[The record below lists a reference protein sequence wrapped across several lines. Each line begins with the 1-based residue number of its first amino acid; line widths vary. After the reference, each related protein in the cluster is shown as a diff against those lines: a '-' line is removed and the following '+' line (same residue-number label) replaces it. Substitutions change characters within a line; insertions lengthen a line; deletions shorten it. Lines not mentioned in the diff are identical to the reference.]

1 MQQKSS
7 FTALLLNLA
16 STVPLVTQRA
26 QTERKTRLGD
36 LLLRSNI
43 IQRDELDA
51 ALRLSKSRKIQLGQA
66 LVELGIVKESLIV
79 HALRIQGLLREDAIE
94 TKWAEIALH
103 CEPCGTL

>member
-7 FTALLLNLA
+7 FTGLLLNLA
-16 STVPLVTQRA
+16 STVPLYTQRA
-26 QTERKTRLGD
+26 STERKTRLGT

-103 CEPCGTL
+103 CEPCATL

>member
-1 MQQKSS
+1 MQQKNS
-7 FTALLLNLA
+7 FTGLLLNLA
-16 STVPLVTQRA
+16 STVPIYSPRA
-26 QTERKTRLGD
+26 SAERKTRLGE
-36 LLLRSNI
+36 LLVRSNI

-51 ALRLSKSRKIQLGQA
+51 GLRLAKSRRIQLGQA
-66 LVELGIVKESLIV
+66 LVELGVVKESLIV